1 LYFLKYKIENSEEFL
16 TVATTRPETIFGDVA
31 ICINPNDEKYSHLK
45 GKKVIVPIVNRVI
58 PIIEDDYVDI
68 EFGTGALK
76 ITPAHDIN
84 DYEIGQ
90 KFNLPIID
98 SLDDDANLNE
108 HGLHY
113 QRKDSLIEHVFGG
126 VNPQGC
132 EVTSFKTPSTK
143 EYGHDFLWR
152 NYQALPE
159 KGKIGIF
166 NRSHYESVLVCKVHP
181 EYNLSEKVWDNVE
194 QINDKFWKNRYE
206 SIRDFEKHLARN
218 GTKIV
223 KIFLHVS
230 PEEQKQ
236 RFLDRIN
243 EEDKNWKFSA
253 ADLKE
258 RARFGDYMEA
268 YEEAINET
276 SKEHAPWFV
285 VPADKKWFARLTAL
299 QIIIDALEDMNLKYP
314 ELPENEKTALEEAKK
329 QLENE
334 K

>member
-1 LYFLKYKIENSEEFL
+1 MQEKLYADGS
-16 TVATTRPETIFGDVA
+16 
-31 ICINPNDEKYSHLK
+31 
-45 GKKVIVPIVNRVI
+45 
-58 PIIEDDYVDI
+58 
-68 EFGTGALK
+68 
-76 ITPAHDIN
+76 
-84 DYEIGQ
+84 Q
-90 KFNLPIID
+90 
-98 SLDDDANLNE
+98 SLLVVLQAMDAA
-108 HGLHY
+108 G
-113 QRKDSLIEHVFGG
+113 KDSLIEHVFGG

-132 EVTSFKTPSTK
+132 EVTSFKAPSSK
-143 EYGHDFLWR
+143 EYGFDFIWR
-152 NYQALPE
+152 HYTALPE

-181 EYNLSEKVWDNVE
+181 EYNLSEKVWKSVDE
-194 QINDKFWKNRYE
+194 INENFWQNRYE